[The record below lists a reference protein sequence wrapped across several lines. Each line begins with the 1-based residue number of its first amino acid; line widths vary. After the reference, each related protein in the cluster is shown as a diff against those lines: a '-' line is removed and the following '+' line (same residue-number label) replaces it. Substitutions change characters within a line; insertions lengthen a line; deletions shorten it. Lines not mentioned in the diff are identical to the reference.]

1 MVGVVFLVY
10 YPCGLIS
17 SALSPAPPLFLF
29 FPLLLLLLLA
39 SVLVEEK
46 HGPVLVA
53 HVGLVRQH
61 ELGQHVL
68 VARDGDR
75 ILVFHDGA
83 AVDVERGDEDILD
96 MVLGGTS
103 RVLRPQLAGRMRIR
117 VVASRGPAREG

>member
-1 MVGVVFLVY
+1 MVGVVYLVY

-75 ILVFHDGA
+75 ILVFHVG
-83 AVDVERGDEDILD
+83 VVVVVVRGVVVFLVL
-96 MVLGGTS
+96 VLGGS
-103 RVLRPQLAGRMRIR
+103 SLVLR
-117 VVASRGPAREG
+117 